1 MQRQLKSFQSE
12 YRELEL
18 QLETIRDRSLEDDE
32 LRESSRRESQQ
43 LRIRLTETETA
54 KMALERDLVRTILTK
69 FKLSGDRS

>member
-54 KMALERDLVRTILTK
+54 KMALERDLVRSILT
-69 FKLSGDRS
+69 

>member
-54 KMALERDLVRTILTK
+54 KMALERDLVRITLT
-69 FKLSGDRS
+69 

>member
-54 KMALERDLVRTILTK
+54 KMALERDLVRTLLTK
-69 FKLSGDRS
+69 FK